1 MNKVVHFEIPAND
14 IERAKKFY
22 REIFGWNIQD
32 WPMPNGSVY
41 TGVRTVEIDE
51 KTFLPKEVGA
61 INGAIVKKDEIV
73 NTPVVTVNVSSID
86 ECVEKIIKAGGELLK
101 PKVEIT
107 GLGYYAYVQD
117 TEGNLLALWQT
128 LM

>member
-22 REIFGWNIQD
+22 REIFGWKIQD

-73 NTPVVTVNVSSID
+73 KTPVVTVNVSSID
-86 ECVEKIIKAGGELLK
+86 ECVEKIIKAGGKLLK

>member
-73 NTPVVTVNVSSID
+73 KTPVVTVNVSSID
-86 ECVEKIIKAGGELLK
+86 ECVEKIIKAGGKLLK

>member
-22 REIFGWNIQD
+22 REIFGWSIQD

-41 TGVRTVEIDE
+41 TSVRTVEIDE

-86 ECVEKIIKAGGELLK
+86 ECVEKIIKAGGKLLK

>member
-22 REIFGWNIQD
+22 REIFGWKIQD

-73 NTPVVTVNVSSID
+73 NTPVITVNVSSID
-86 ECVEKIIKAGGELLK
+86 ECVEKIIKAGGKLLK

>member
-1 MNKVVHFEIPAND
+1 
-14 IERAKKFY
+14 
-22 REIFGWNIQD
+22 
-32 WPMPNGSVY
+32 MPNGSVY

-73 NTPVVTVNVSSID
+73 KTPVVTVNVSSID
-86 ECVEKIIKAGGELLK
+86 ECVEKIIKAGGKLLK
-101 PKVEIT
+101 PKVEII